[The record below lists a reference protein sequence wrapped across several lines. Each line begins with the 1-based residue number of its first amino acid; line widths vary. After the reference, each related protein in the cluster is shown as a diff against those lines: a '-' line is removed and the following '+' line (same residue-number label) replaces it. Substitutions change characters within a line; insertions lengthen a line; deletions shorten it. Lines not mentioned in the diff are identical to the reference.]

1 MTFVRHQIALYS
13 GELSYLVAG
22 EGEPLLYLHPAGG
35 AMITDVVKGLAKFRK
50 VYVPIFPGFD
60 GEPKHPGVDTVVDL
74 ANLAAEF
81 AALVIGEAPD
91 VMGASFGGWI
101 ALWMAVR
108 HPKGVGRLVLEAPA
122 GLRFGMDETTLSPE
136 AARAN
141 LFAYPDKAAAIAPTR
156 ERAVANGEA
165 FRAYAA
171 GVFVDQPL
179 VEALASIQAHTL
191 VLMGSLDVTV
201 PVEAGWALAGTMPH
215 VNLSYIYDAAHAAQV
230 DQPEACLR
238 IIRPFLEK
246 GAAFIVASRE
256 YA

>member
-1 MTFVRHQIALYS
+1 MTFERHQVALYT
-13 GELSYLVAG
+13 GELSYFVAG

-35 AMITDVVKGLAKFRK
+35 AMITELVQGLAQFRK
-50 VYVPIFPGFD
+50 VYVPILPGFD
-60 GEPKHPGVDTVVDL
+60 GTPRHAGVDTVVDL

-81 AALVIGEAPD
+81 AALVIGEARD
-91 VMGASFGGWI
+91 VMGASFGGWV
-101 ALWMAVR
+101 ALWMAAL

-122 GLRFGMDETTLSPE
+122 GLRFGMDETSLTPE
-136 AARAN
+136 QARAN
-141 LFAYPDKAAAIAPTR
+141 LFAYPDKAASITPSRETAI
-156 ERAVANGEA
+156 ANGET

-179 VEALASIQAHTL
+179 VEALATIQAHTL
-191 VLMGSLDVTV
+191 VLMGTLDVTI
-201 PVEAGWALAGTMPH
+201 PAQTGWTLTGSMPH
-215 VNLSYIYDAAHAAQV
+215 VNLSYVYDAAHAAQV
-230 DQPEACLR
+230 DQPQACLR

>member
-1 MTFVRHQIALYS
+1 MTFERHQVALYT
-13 GELSYLVAG
+13 GELSYFVAG

-35 AMITDVVKGLAKFRK
+35 AMLTELVQGLAQFRK
-50 VYVPIFPGFD
+50 VYVPILPGFD
-60 GEPKHPGVDTVVDL
+60 GAPRHAGVDTVVDL

-91 VMGASFGGWI
+91 VMGASFGGWV
-101 ALWMAVR
+101 ALWMAAR

-122 GLRFGMDETTLSPE
+122 GLRFGMDETSLTPE
-136 AARAN
+136 QARAN
-141 LFAYPDKAAAIAPTR
+141 LFAYPDKAASIAPSR
-156 ERAVANGEA
+156 ETAIANGEA
-165 FRAYAA
+165 FRAYAG

-179 VEALASIQAHTL
+179 VEALATIQAHTL
-191 VLMGSLDVTV
+191 VLMGTLDVTI
-201 PVEAGWALAGTMPH
+201 PAQTGWTLTGAMPH
-215 VNLSYIYDAAHAAQV
+215 VNLSYVYDAAHAAQV
-230 DQPEACLR
+230 DQPAACLR